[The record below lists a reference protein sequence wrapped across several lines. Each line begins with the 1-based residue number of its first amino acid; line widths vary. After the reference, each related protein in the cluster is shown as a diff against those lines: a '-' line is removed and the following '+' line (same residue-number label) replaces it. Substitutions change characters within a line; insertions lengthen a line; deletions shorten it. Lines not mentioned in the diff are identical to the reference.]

1 MAGRYR
7 GLRFLPTDDELFFH
21 YLMPRLRGEPLPDPN
36 VVRDYDVYGGGDPW
50 KIFGKDWDEKSYVF
64 TMLKKKS
71 KSRVDRT
78 AGSGTWKGEQNYKI
92 KGSQGEVIGYKKLFT
107 FEPKANSS
115 EEANKADNG
124 HWIMYEFS
132 KHPHNDTECV
142 LCVISN
148 KYAEEASKKARRN
161 LHSRVQL
168 EEESRRAKKARPH
181 RDDRTNAND
190 VPSVAS
196 PPSTTATAR
205 AQPSTSPPFNEDEVV
220 IRQNICGS
228 TSPDFAGDAILN
240 SHPAATTTMAVPE
253 DIRCTADFPA
263 FGGANA
269 GTFSTTSTAVPSPY
283 REWAKQ
289 LKNVEISPLVKHRF
303 CTVLKDRARAL
314 HARNNLF
321 ELNTGGVPAN
331 LPDIRRIDE
340 LHLLN
345 CNYY

>member
-1 MAGRYR
+1 MPVRYR

-21 YLMPRLRGEPLPDPN
+21 YLMPRLHGEPLPDPD
-36 VVRDYDVYGGGDPW
+36 VVRDCDVYGGDPW
-50 KIFGKDWDEKSYVF
+50 KIFGKDRDEKSYVF

-78 AGSGTWKGEQNYKI
+78 TGSGTWKGEQSYKI
-92 KGSQGEVIGYKKLFT
+92 KGSQGEVVGYKKLFT
-107 FEPKANSS
+107 FEPKASS
-115 EEANKADNG
+115 SAEADKADNG
-124 HWIMYEFS
+124 HWIMYEYS

-148 KYAEEASKKARRN
+148 KYAEEASKKARQN

-181 RDDRTNAND
+181 RDDLTNAD
-190 VPSVAS
+190 DIPSVAL

-220 IRQNICGS
+220 IPQNICGP
-228 TSPDFAGDAILN
+228 TSPDFAGDANRN
-240 SHPAATTTMAVPE
+240 SHPAPTTTMAVPE
-253 DIRCTADFPA
+253 DIRCPADLPA

-269 GTFSTTSTAVPSPY
+269 STFSTTSTAVPSLY
-283 REWAKQ
+283 REWANQ
-289 LKNVEISPLVKHRF
+289 LKNVEFTPLVKYLL
-303 CTVLKDRARAL
+303 CKAVEDRAQAL
-314 HARNNLF
+314 HARNDLRVEF
-321 ELNTGGVPAN
+321 QPI
-331 LPDIRRIDE
+331 IRRIDE
-340 LHLLN
+340 HHVSN